1 MFLTRLIYVSTVTDF
16 INESSLEDILKKARL
31 HNAKNGMTGI
41 LCFSNNY
48 FIQCIEG
55 SRESVNETYN
65 KIVTDTRHSNIVII
79 EYCEIY
85 SREFSSWDM
94 AYVPATK
101 NMGPINLKFSTST
114 EFNPYNIP
122 GSAAFQMLLELRNSL
137 ISV

>member
-1 MFLTRLIYVSTVTDF
+1 MFLTRLIYVSTVADF
-16 INESSLEDILKKARL
+16 ISESSLEDILKKARL
-31 HNAKNGMTGI
+31 HNAKNGMTGM
-41 LCFSNNY
+41 LCFNNNY

-79 EYCEIY
+79 EYCEIH

-122 GSAAFQMLLELRNSL
+122 GAAAFQMLLELRNSL

>member
-1 MFLTRLIYVSTVTDF
+1 MYLTRLIYASSVTGIF
-16 INESSLEDILKKARL
+16 NESSLEDILKKARL
-31 HNAKNGMTGI
+31 HNAKQGITGM

-48 FIQCIEG
+48 FIQCLEG

-65 KIVTDTRHSNIVII
+65 KILKDTRHSNIVII
-79 EYCEIY
+79 DYSEIC

-101 NMGPINLKFSTST
+101 NMEPINLKFTTST
-114 EFNPYNIP
+114 EFNPYNIS
-122 GSAAFQMLLELRNSL
+122 GSAAFLMLLELRNNL